1 MKTFS
6 RPANLWRVV
15 SAQLIAGAL
24 LASLGHAQ
32 PPPPGADPS
41 MNAVVDYKK
50 LLSLLPEP
58 PEGWTA
64 EAAEGSTDDLG
75 ETQIATVHRDYQ
87 KGTAD
92 DAPTASIS
100 ILDAVTNPDYLEAT
114 TVGWTENSSDAEGY
128 SKALTIEGMPGF
140 EIFETD
146 GKHGTLWLIV
156 AKRYILQIDTTGQ
169 EAPELQ
175 AWLKRVDL
183 KKLGEVK

>member
-1 MKTFS
+1 MRTHA

-24 LASLGHAQ
+24 LACQGSAQ
-32 PPPPGADPS
+32 PPPPGADLS
-41 MNAVVDYKK
+41 MTAVVDFKK
-50 LLSLLPEP
+50 LLPLLPEP
-58 PEGWTA
+58 PEGWTG

-92 DAPTASIS
+92 DSPTASIS
-100 ILDAVTNPDYLEAT
+100 ILDAAANPDYVEAT

-128 SKALTIEGMPGF
+128 SKALTIEGLPGF
-140 EIFETD
+140 EIYENE

-183 KKLGEVK
+183 KKLAEVK